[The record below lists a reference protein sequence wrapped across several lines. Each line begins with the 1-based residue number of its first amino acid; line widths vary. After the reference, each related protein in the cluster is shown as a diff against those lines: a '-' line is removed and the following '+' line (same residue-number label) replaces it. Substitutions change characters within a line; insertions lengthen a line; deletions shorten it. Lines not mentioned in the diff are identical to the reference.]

1 MSKIEA
7 PMESMSGES
16 QLSAS
21 YTACS
26 HHVGTRRRAKEELG
40 AVFRH
45 SPLHSL
51 ETGSLADSG
60 TRLAG
65 SKPQGRCCLHHPPH

>member
-7 PMESMSGES
+7 PMEVMSGES

-21 YTACS
+21 STACS
-26 HHVGTRRRAKEELG
+26 HCVCTRRRAKEELG
-40 AVFRH
+40 IIFNH

-51 ETGSLADSG
+51 ETGFLADTG

-65 SKPQGRCCLHHPPH
+65 SKPQGRSCLYLP